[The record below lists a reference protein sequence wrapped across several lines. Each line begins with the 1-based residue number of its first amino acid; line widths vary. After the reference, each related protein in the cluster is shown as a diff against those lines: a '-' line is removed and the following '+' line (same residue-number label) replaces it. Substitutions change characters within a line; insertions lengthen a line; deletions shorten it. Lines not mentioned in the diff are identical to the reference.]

1 MHEPITRTSSCY
13 FSLKAQRVR
22 RGSIVIVA
30 MLWLWWFPVRTRC
43 NRGYSSGPTRS
54 FVRELISGS
63 RRIQG
68 GVLIGFRCR
77 GCWSCFGST
86 LACGRR
92 VSVWFTLVRIHKRV
106 HVGIYL
112 VQISV
117 LIPSF
122 VGKFSFHKLVKCWIV
137 IGVKGGF
144 DGTL

>member
-1 MHEPITRTSSCY
+1 MIACVWGY
-13 FSLKAQRVR
+13 QRPKIYP
-22 RGSIVIVA
+22 G
-30 MLWLWWFPVRTRC
+30 C
-43 NRGYSSGPTRS
+43 G
-54 FVRELISGS
+54 LIS
-63 RRIQG
+63 
-68 GVLIGFRCR
+68 
-77 GCWSCFGST
+77 
-86 LACGRR
+86 RR

-122 VGKFSFHKLVKCWIV
+122 VGKFSFHELVKCWIV